1 MRFVSQPAISI
12 AVTSRFSSRVAI
24 CVRRLR
30 FPSQAFAISIASRC
44 DFHRKPLRFQS
55 RAFAISIASV
65 CVFLRITD
73 LPNYFPPPTAISSQ
87 ACILCRLRFVRSAR
101 SWSSI
106 LQWCLNE
113 LHVLTC
119 LIHIRN
125 SACLASIQPVSAAA
139 VLCLACLSWLQWCTR
154 AAGLWCQ

>member
-87 ACILCRLRFVRSAR
+87 ACILCRLRFVRSAFADCDLFAVHSYICNFMFEAIFSRIRFLSQRVLWRSR
-101 SWSSI
+101 SWS
-106 LQWCLNE
+106 
-113 LHVLTC
+113 LHL
-119 LIHIRN
+119 L
-125 SACLASIQPVSAAA
+125 VS
-139 VLCLACLSWLQWCTR
+139 TP
-154 AAGLWCQ
+154 